1 MNSTVGSSMT
11 HTEDLVSLSLTF
23 PWYHV
28 QRSCLIPGIPDNVT
42 TLLTPVV
49 LYWIVS
55 LAFHLLD
62 ISGWDWLEQYRV
74 QPSAEILK
82 KNLATKGEVVA
93 AVMKM
98 QIMQSTFG
106 YLWAYFLG
114 NDQGMPNYVVEMRE
128 MGALVTRWLIK
139 AVGEDRAAQIMT
151 EYGSQLTYYAYWWG
165 APLVQLALGMF
176 ILDTYQYFVHRAL
189 HDVPFLYKHLH
200 SVHHRLYVPYAY
212 GSQYNHPFEG
222 AIVDGL
228 SATLAATFAGLSERQ
243 SVVLFAIATYKGI
256 EDHCGYQFPWHPLR
270 FLTTNDTEFHEIH
283 HQVAGLKSNFSQPLF
298 TFWDRALGTYMTM
311 EQLEAKK
318 GRPKMK
324 QL

>member
-1 MNSTVGSSMT
+1 MNFTV
-11 HTEDLVSLSLTF
+11 EQLVNPTNWCSIGY
-23 PWYHV
+23 PWYHA
-28 QRSCLIPGIPDNVT
+28 QRPTFIPGVSDSIT
-42 TLLTPVV
+42 TLISPVV

-62 ISGWDWLEQYRV
+62 ISGWEWLEHYRV

-93 AVMKM
+93 TVMKM
-98 QIMQSTFG
+98 QIMQTLFG
-106 YLWAYFLG
+106 YLWGYFLSG
-114 NDQGMPNYVVEMRE
+114 NNDQLNYTAELQETSVR
-128 MGALVTRWLIK
+128 VTHWLLK
-139 AVGEDRAAQIMT
+139 FFDADRVARMMAEHGT
-151 EYGSQLTYYAYWWG
+151 QLTYYTYWWFI
-165 APLVQLALGMF
+165 PLIQLAFGMF
-176 ILDTYQYFVHRAL
+176 VLDTYQYFVHRAL

-228 SATLAATFAGLSERQ
+228 SATLASSFAGMSERQ
-243 SVVLFAIATYKGI
+243 TLVLYAIATYKGI

-270 FLTTNDTEFHEIH
+270 FLTSNDSEFHEIH

-318 GRPKMK
+318 GHKK
-324 QL
+324 IKDL

>member
-1 MNSTVGSSMT
+1 MNSTYGP
-11 HTEDLVSLSLTF
+11 HLIPTEDLTSFPIDF
-23 PWYHV
+23 PWYHI
-28 QRSCLIPGIPDNVT
+28 QRPTLIPGVSDGVT
-42 TLLTPVV
+42 TLLTPVI

-82 KNLATKGEVVA
+82 KNLASKGEVVA

-98 QIMQSTFG
+98 QIMQTSFG
-106 YLWAYFLG
+106 YLWGYFLG
-114 NDQGMPNYVVEMRE
+114 GEETFRNHAAELRDMSTTV
-128 MGALVTRWLIK
+128 ARWLVK
-139 AVGEDRAAQIMT
+139 ALGEERATQVMT
-151 EYGSQLTYYAYWWG
+151 EHGSQLTYYAYWW
-165 APLVQLALGMF
+165 ASPLLQLALGMF

-189 HDVPFLYKHLH
+189 HDIPFLYKHLH

-270 FLTTNDTEFHEIH
+270 FLSSNDTEFHEIH

-311 EQLEAKK
+311 EQLEARK
-318 GRPKMK
+318 GRRKTK